1 MGTHPIFESDFDC
14 LTVNIGIMDS
24 PQIEKVV
31 AFGGKIYTC
40 LNEFD
45 NGNKDAFNVI
55 IDQLADPLLDYKVLM
70 KLLKEIESCAPLITK
85 DHGKI
90 FKTLLSLAFDDFPDL
105 VLECW
110 IRSVLSVITSQ
121 PVHLRQALS
130 SMVMCFKC
138 KSYYHLIDSEVK
150 NTRTPIG

>member
-1 MGTHPIFESDFDC
+1 MFSKH
-14 LTVNIGIMDS
+14 IGIMDS

-31 AFGGKIYTC
+31 AFGGKIYNC
-40 LNEFD
+40 LNEYD

-55 IDQLADPLLDYKVLM
+55 IDQLSDPLLDYKVLM
-70 KLLKEIESCAPLITK
+70 KLLKEVISNRLVSCLVKTVEIQIESCAPLITK

-138 KSYYHLIDSEVK
+138 KSHYYFI
-150 NTRTPIG
+150 NN